1 MLIDMIQSLAI
12 NHSLSP
18 NTSVGVNF
26 IQVGL
31 FILGALTYY
40 LAIKDHSHY
49 IPPALLRQ
57 KSWLF
62 LIANLFFASTEVL
75 NGYKRISY
83 AVEFNTNDH
92 WIYQTM
98 WSSDVMYLI
107 LFTDLANPIWYMKLI
122 FPVAT
127 FIPVFIADYHYDL
140 GVKTTLWLRFW
151 TVIVYLGLIFMLKEM
166 YNRRVVMERF
176 VGQTWIQVHEH
187 VFKYISNPILVV
199 NKFGSLVYSNDD
211 FERLCKGDLDWFYIN
226 LTNLTRFRHNSDSG
240 NESIWGRQKSDRNGD
255 IEINIMK
262 RSRDELVEEE
272 SEMED
277 TYSNLAE
284 LLEKMQSRLKS
295 RSFKSSNE
303 LLYFKGKMLNRDE
316 EDNNHYSY
324 TLKVFPTVDLEHVA
338 LIVQDTS
345 KLDSIENLEAE
356 NVYKDKLLANVSHDM
371 KAPLNG
377 SIALLEAAKGDA
389 NVPQNIKV
397 EYLNPAYESCM
408 FLSHLINDIL
418 DFAQIKA
425 QKLRMHYEFGSLFKT
440 VESCCQLV
448 QVQARRK
455 NLQLLLD
462 LDENIPAQFATDH
475 TRVSQILLNLLS
487 NAIKFTF
494 NGTIQVFLRYVEQ
507 NLVQIEVTDTGI
519 GIKEDDMNKL
529 FSEFTHINYERQGI
543 NKQGVGLGLMIC
555 NCLAKL
561 LGPAEGKGIS
571 VASVYGEGSQFSL
584 ILEAKPVQEVRSFTK
599 LSSMRSLLEIKTR
612 YRSNRSLGLVRALE
626 SKRGSQSPIEIVSGE
641 SQQNI
646 VNKPYGTKIPSLFRP
661 LPDVED
667 VQLNEN
673 IDTILENEHRILI
686 VDDDPFNVLAL
697 ESLLKPFRIPVD
709 VAFNGLEAL
718 QKIEKGH
725 RRILPDIQANPLDL
739 GKGIMMLDNESG
751 EPRYGLVFM
760 DCNMPIMGGLE
771 ATNKIKEMI
780 EKGEIDFIPIVGC
793 TGMDGRENIE
803 DCISSGMI
811 DIISKP
817 ISKIKLED
825 ILVKYYY

>member
-1 MLIDMIQSLAI
+1 MIQSLAI
-12 NHSLSP
+12 THSLSP

-31 FILGALTYY
+31 FVLGALSYY
-40 LAIKDHSHY
+40 LAIKDHSNY
-49 IPPALLRQ
+49 IPPVLLRQ
-57 KSWLF
+57 KTWLF
-62 LIANLFFASTEVL
+62 LISNLFFASTEVL

-92 WIYQTM
+92 WIYQSM

-151 TVIVYLGLIFMLKEM
+151 TVIVYLGLIFLLKEM
-166 YNRRVVMERF
+166 YTRRLAIERF
-176 VGQTWIQVHEH
+176 VGQTWVQVHEH

-199 NKFGSLVYSNDD
+199 NKFGSLVYSNEE

-226 LTNLTRFRHNSDSG
+226 LTNLTRFRHKQNSESEI
-240 NESIWGRQKSDRNGD
+240 ESIWGRQKSDRNGD
-255 IEINIMK
+255 IEINMMK

-277 TYSNLAE
+277 TYHNLAE
-284 LLEKMQSRLKS
+284 LLEKMQSRIKS
-295 RSFKSSNE
+295 RSFKNSNE
-303 LLYFKGKMLNRDE
+303 LLYFKGKMLNREE

-324 TLKVFPTVDLEHVA
+324 TVKVFPTVDLEHIA
-338 LIVQDTS
+338 LIVMDTS

-377 SIALLEAAKGDA
+377 SLALLEAAKSDA
-389 NVPQNIKV
+389 SVPQNIRE

-448 QVQARRK
+448 QVQAKRK

-475 TRVSQILLNLLS
+475 TRVSQILMNLLS

-494 NGTIQVFLRYVEQ
+494 SGKIEVFLRYVEQ
-507 NLVQIEVTDTGI
+507 NLVQIEVIDTGI
-519 GIKEDDMNKL
+519 GIKEEDMTKL
-529 FSEFTHINYERQGI
+529 FSEFTHINYERKGI
-543 NKQGVGLGLMIC
+543 NKQVVGSCGW
-555 NCLAKL
+555 
-561 LGPAEGKGIS
+561 KG
-571 VASVYGEGSQFSL
+571 
-584 ILEAKPVQEVRSFTK
+584 
-599 LSSMRSLLEIKTR
+599 
-612 YRSNRSLGLVRALE
+612 
-626 SKRGSQSPIEIVSGE
+626 
-641 SQQNI
+641 
-646 VNKPYGTKIPSLFRP
+646 
-661 LPDVED
+661 D
-667 VQLNEN
+667 
-673 IDTILENEHRILI
+673 
-686 VDDDPFNVLAL
+686 
-697 ESLLKPFRIPVD
+697 
-709 VAFNGLEAL
+709 
-718 QKIEKGH
+718 
-725 RRILPDIQANPLDL
+725 
-739 GKGIMMLDNESG
+739 
-751 EPRYGLVFM
+751 
-760 DCNMPIMGGLE
+760 
-771 ATNKIKEMI
+771 
-780 EKGEIDFIPIVGC
+780 
-793 TGMDGRENIE
+793 
-803 DCISSGMI
+803 ISSQYVWRRLTI
-811 DIISKP
+811 
-817 ISKIKLED
+817 
-825 ILVKYYY
+825 